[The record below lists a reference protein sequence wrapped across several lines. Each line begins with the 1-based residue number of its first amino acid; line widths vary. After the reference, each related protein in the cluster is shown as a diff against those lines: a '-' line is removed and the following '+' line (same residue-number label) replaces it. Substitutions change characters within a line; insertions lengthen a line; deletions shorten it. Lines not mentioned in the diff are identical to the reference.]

1 MTVSRCLGYLFP
13 SRFHPPAL
21 EQQYAAHR
29 TADVRLRCLLH
40 ALSYTLVMV
49 LMVISFSVLWD
60 SETLFAVTY
69 RVQVAAVGAA
79 ALLYAVMFA
88 AHKQDGAASK
98 LLCKYNDAA
107 QTIPVVY
114 ICMLAPVIEPY
125 RLMKLLGSTYADE
138 IGKWAVRMIELGED
152 LGTKETC
159 GGWVEGDLQHGG
171 QHACIF
177 TSYEALVMAVII
189 YVVAS
194 AAIFGRTS
202 PPVLTAVECSHRV
215 PQPCCTYGVR
225 VPASCVSR
233 VPAAQGS
240 LPPRRATVRRRTRT
254 SLGRAVVPSYR

>member
-1 MTVSRCLGYLFP
+1 MTFSRCLDYLFP

-29 TADVRLRCLLH
+29 TEDVRLRCLLH

-49 LMVISFSVLWD
+49 LMALSFLGLAD

-69 RVQVAAVGAA
+69 PLQVAATGTA

-114 ICMLAPVIEPY
+114 ICMIAPVIEPY

-138 IGKWAVRMIELGED
+138 VGKWAVRMIELGED
-152 LGTKETC
+152 LGIKETC

-171 QHACIF
+171 QHVCIF

-189 YVVAS
+189 HVVAS

-202 PPVLTAVECSHRV
+202 PPVLTAIECRSRAARTGYAYR
-215 PQPCCTYGVR
+215 P
-225 VPASCVSR
+225 PAYRACLR
-233 VPAAQGS
+233 
-240 LPPRRATVRRRTRT
+240 RRA
-254 SLGRAVVPSYR
+254 ACH